1 MKSSVL
7 KLLLINLGVMIGLL
21 FTFNFLAHL
30 LQLIGVQV
38 ASVMGWEGGPE
49 EVLENQRLAELPNY
63 EGRRDEMYRHF
74 RESLTVPVDY
84 AASVGWQR
92 GAFQGET
99 ITINEQGRRVH
110 QSLPE
115 TSQVTKPTVYIFGG
129 STVWGSGVTD
139 NETIPAFYQQVTQL
153 PTVNEGETAYISR
166 QSLASFV
173 NLLSVQE
180 AMDAVIFYDGV
191 NDVQYGCRA
200 ELQVNEHG
208 RTAVFRDRLRE
219 LRSRQSATEQF
230 MAYLNGVFLGGI
242 QGLGVDIVDAIN
254 DTRKKQREEDSMIC
268 DSDPERARQV
278 AAALLANWEMAHDL
292 AQARGIKFLAV
303 LQPVAYVGQPQVDHI
318 KDDLDPQFGKQYEAV
333 YPILQRMIR
342 ERNYD
347 WIVDYS
353 RVLSLDEYIY
363 IDFCHVSANG
373 NQILAQRLVEDTRSR
388 WNLQNSSQ

>member
-7 KLLLINLGVMIGLL
+7 KLLLINLGVMVGLL

-30 LQLIGVQV
+30 LQLIGTHV

-49 EVLENQRLAELPNY
+49 EVIENQRLAELPNY
-63 EGRRDEMYRHF
+63 EGRRDEMHYHF
-74 RESLTVPVDY
+74 RESLMLPINY

-92 GAFQGET
+92 DPFQGKT
-99 ITINEQGRRVH
+99 ITIDERGRRVH
-110 QSLPE
+110 QPLPE
-115 TSQVTKPTVYIFGG
+115 ASQTKSTVYIFGG

-139 NETIPAFYQQVTQL
+139 NETIPAFYQKIAQL
-153 PTVNEGETAYISR
+153 PTINEGETAYISR

-173 NLLSVQE
+173 NLLSAQE
-180 AMDAVIFYDGV
+180 PIDAVIFYDGV

-208 RTAVFRDRLRE
+208 RTEVFRDRLRQR
-219 LRSRQSATEQF
+219 RSQQSATEDF

-242 QGLGVDIVDAIN
+242 QELGVEIVDAIN

-278 AAALLANWEMAHDL
+278 AATLLANWEIAHDL
-292 AQARGIKFLAV
+292 AQAQGIEFLAV
-303 LQPVAYVGQPQVDHI
+303 LQPVAYLGQPKVDHI
-318 KDDLDPQFGKQYEAV
+318 QEDLDPQFGKQYEAV
-333 YPILQRMIR
+333 YPILQRLIR

-353 RVLSLDEYIY
+353 QVLSRDEYFY

-373 NQILAQRLVEDTRSR
+373 NEILARRLAQDTRSR
-388 WNLQNSSQ
+388 WNLQDSSQ